1 MGNFFFVMVV
11 LVFGCFVLVLYENI
25 ITDFVVVVTVIV
37 IVVVLYNNVVVVLLQ
52 FLFACFV

>member
-1 MGNFFFVMVV
+1 MMVV